1 MRKLPSL
8 SALRAFEATARH
20 LSMRRA
26 ADELSVTPTAISHQI
41 RRLEDAL
48 GVTLFERQVRALRL
62 SAAGERLYPVL
73 NTGFNAFA
81 QVIDAIRAPDP
92 TPQRQR
98 VTLTAPIGLAARWLV
113 PRLGDFATQH
123 PHIDLRIH
131 ASDTVVDLHS
141 GSADLAVRYGELP
154 ASGTG
159 LVAQRLFADAYAP
172 VCHPGLNL
180 HTPADLARATLIHS
194 DWQRTLPQPIG
205 WPPGARAAGLD
216 HPLMTEAGVVLS
228 DDGHAVSAALA
239 GQGVILANLPL
250 VRDALEA
257 GTLVQPFDGPILS
270 RYAFWALV
278 PERRMGEAGVLAVW
292 NWLRQC
298 QQAEATQPSE
308 PAVQAAG
315 DSAARRMA

>member
-131 ASDTVVDLHS
+131 ASDFTAAAPIWPCVTASCPPAAPALWLS
-141 GSADLAVRYGELP
+141 GCLRTPTHRSAIRV
-154 ASGTG
+154 
-159 LVAQRLFADAYAP
+159 
-172 VCHPGLNL
+172 
-180 HTPADLARATLIHS
+180 
-194 DWQRTLPQPIG
+194 
-205 WPPGARAAGLD
+205 
-216 HPLMTEAGVVLS
+216 
-228 DDGHAVSAALA
+228 
-239 GQGVILANLPL
+239 
-250 VRDALEA
+250 
-257 GTLVQPFDGPILS
+257 
-270 RYAFWALV
+270 
-278 PERRMGEAGVLAVW
+278 
-292 NWLRQC
+292 
-298 QQAEATQPSE
+298 
-308 PAVQAAG
+308 
-315 DSAARRMA
+315 

>member
-8 SALRAFEATARH
+8 SALRAFEAPARH

-172 VCHPGLNL
+172 VCHP
-180 HTPADLARATLIHS
+180 
-194 DWQRTLPQPIG
+194 
-205 WPPGARAAGLD
+205 
-216 HPLMTEAGVVLS
+216 
-228 DDGHAVSAALA
+228 
-239 GQGVILANLPL
+239 
-250 VRDALEA
+250 
-257 GTLVQPFDGPILS
+257 
-270 RYAFWALV
+270 
-278 PERRMGEAGVLAVW
+278 
-292 NWLRQC
+292 
-298 QQAEATQPSE
+298 
-308 PAVQAAG
+308 
-315 DSAARRMA
+315 